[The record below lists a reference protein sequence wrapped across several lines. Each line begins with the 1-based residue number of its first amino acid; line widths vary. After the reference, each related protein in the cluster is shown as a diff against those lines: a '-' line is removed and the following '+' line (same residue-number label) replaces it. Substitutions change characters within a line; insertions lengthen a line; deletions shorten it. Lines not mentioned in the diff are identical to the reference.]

1 LVGNTV
7 ISLWTLRCEGG
18 RLGQL
23 GRFFFLGRFLLCAVS
38 MLGVLPAVVVPAW
51 FPADVAVM
59 PFFNVTSGSSV
70 CSIMPGGM

>member
-1 LVGNTV
+1 
-7 ISLWTLRCEGG
+7 
-18 RLGQL
+18 
-23 GRFFFLGRFLLCAVS
+23 
-38 MLGVLPAVVVPAW
+38 MLGVLPAVMVPAW